1 LIIDVALAFIVLFFL
16 FLGFKNGFIRTVL
29 HTFGWIIAI
38 VAAAL
43 LRKPFCALL
52 EKHTTLYEH
61 LYERIEKLLTSLS
74 GNLVDGVTGGANSS
88 GIPGILDEGLHSAS
102 DSVTRVAAEQAADVL
117 FVIIAFLALLFL
129 VKLILSILTLI
140 FSKKSRGRGLVGGID
155 GLAGA
160 LLGLAQAALLVFAL
174 LALLLPVSYL
184 INTDAY
190 NWVVHQMD
198 RSVFSQY
205 LYEHNLLLSV
215 VREYV
220 PSDLLPAEWFA

>member
-1 LIIDVALAFIVLFFL
+1 LIIDVAIALIVLLFI

-29 HTFGWIIAI
+29 HTFGWVAAIA
-38 VAAAL
+38 AAAL
-43 LRKPFCALL
+43 LRKPFCDLL

-61 LYERIEKLLTSLS
+61 LSERIENLLASLS
-74 GNLVDGVTGGANSS
+74 GNLIDGVTGGADAS
-88 GIPGILDEGLHSAS
+88 GIPGILDEGLHSAAG
-102 DSVTRVAAEQAADVL
+102 SVTRVAAEQAADVL
-117 FVIIAFLALLFL
+117 FVIIAFLILLFL
-129 VKLILSILTLI
+129 IKLIFFIIGLV
-140 FSKKSRGRGLVGGID
+140 FSKKSRGRGIVGGLD

-184 INTDAY
+184 INPDAY
-190 NWVVHQMD
+190 GWVVHQMD

-205 LYEHNLLLSV
+205 LYEHNLLLTV